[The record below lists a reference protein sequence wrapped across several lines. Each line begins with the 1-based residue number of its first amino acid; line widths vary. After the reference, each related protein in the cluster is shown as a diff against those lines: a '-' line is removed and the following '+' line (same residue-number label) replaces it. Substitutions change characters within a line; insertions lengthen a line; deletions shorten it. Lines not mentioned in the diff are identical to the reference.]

1 MPRKL
6 SIVAL
11 AIVGLH
17 IVEVLTLGES
27 PAGAV
32 VGNLLQ
38 LTASFLTVTMC
49 LRASRRAGGFVRTF
63 WIMVGA
69 GIGFW
74 GVANLGWM
82 YYEVALHRE
91 PPELSFVRFLFD
103 AQQAFSAVA
112 ILHDPDQRSKG
123 LDFGS

>member
-17 IVEVLTLGES
+17 IVEALTLGHS

-38 LTASFLTVTMC
+38 ITASLLAAVMC
-49 LRASRRAGGFVRTF
+49 LRASRRASGFVRTF
-63 WIMVGA
+63 WVLVGA
-69 GIGFW
+69 GIGIW

-82 YYEVALHRE
+82 YYEGALHRE
-91 PPELSFVRFLFD
+91 PPELSFIRFLFD
-103 AQQAFSAVA
+103 TQEAFFAVA
-112 ILHDPDQRSKG
+112 ILLDPDQRSKG
-123 LDFGS
+123 LDFG